1 MQARKPG
8 EMFCV
13 ACGQPCTGADH
24 EAVSY
29 VDASVGHFRECTVC
43 GTLNVVES
51 VDYDALY
58 ADRTSTNYAS
68 GRTGLL
74 SRVLMTLKGWVMG
87 FALRQ
92 LLGRRS
98 RDLRLLDYGCGS
110 GDLANAALAL
120 GVQQVYACD
129 VQAERPETLDA
140 TVRYFASDRPPL
152 GVQFD
157 LIVLR
162 HVLEH
167 IVDPRQALAALL
179 PQLAPGGRIVVEV
192 PASRSVLRR
201 LLGRRWPGYFFPYH
215 VTVFSEPGMAA
226 LVRRCGLEVTEAW
239 HCTPPIVGPLLI
251 SLGVRRGAAR
261 LLSIG
266 LYPLQWALNRLS
278 GGPEAF
284 AVELRAAAVPV
295 LPS

>member
-1 MQARKPG
+1 MQERESS
-8 EMFCV
+8 EMSCV
-13 ACGQPCTGADH
+13 ACGQPCTGPVH

-29 VDASVGHFRECTVC
+29 VDASVGHFRECTAC

-51 VDYDALY
+51 IDYGALY
-58 ADRTSTNYAS
+58 ADRASTNYAS

-74 SRVLMTLKGWVMG
+74 SRLLMTLKGWVMG
-87 FALRQ
+87 FALRG
-92 LLGRRS
+92 LLRGHS
-98 RDLRLLDYGCGS
+98 TNLHLLDYGCGS
-110 GDLANAALAL
+110 GDLANAAVAL
-120 GVQQVYACD
+120 GVAQVHACD
-129 VQAERPETLDA
+129 VQPERPETLD
-140 TVRYFASDRPPL
+140 TSVRYFASDRPPI
-152 GVQFD
+152 GVRFD

-179 PQLAPGGRIVVEV
+179 PQLASGGRIVVEV

-226 LVRRCGLEVTEAW
+226 LVGRCGLEVTEAW
-239 HCTPPIVGPLLI
+239 HCTPPIIGPLLI
-251 SLGVRRGAAR
+251 SLGVRRGLAR

-295 LPS
+295 RPS